1 MTQHSQQASTPWGL
15 WATLGFSL
23 VIFLAFLVVQTVA
36 IAGYAYYLIQ
46 QQPHTSL
53 AELMP
58 SLATNGLGISLSLI
72 PGAAAGSLLVILFAW
87 LRENISVKQ
96 YLYMYWPGFKKIML
110 WVGLLILFAIGMEV
124 VNQYTERPMPSWMV
138 DSYKTAGVLPLFWFT
153 LVIAAPIFEE
163 LLFRGFLFEGLRYS
177 RIGNLGAIIIT
188 SALWASIHL
197 QYELFEVVSI
207 FLIGLLF
214 GYAKIKTGSLYTSI
228 IMHALMNLAA
238 TVQVALLVN
247 QQ

>member
-1 MTQHSQQASTPWGL
+1 
-15 WATLGFSL
+15 
-23 VIFLAFLVVQTVA
+23 
-36 IAGYAYYLIQ
+36 
-46 QQPHTSL
+46 
-53 AELMP
+53 
-58 SLATNGLGISLSLI
+58 
-72 PGAAAGSLLVILFAW
+72 
-87 LRENISVKQ
+87 
-96 YLYMYWPGFKKIML
+96 
-110 WVGLLILFAIGMEV
+110 MEV